1 MCESSRKNANERLP
15 SRPIAVYARVRGSRI
30 IVTEIQIIASPSGVS
45 SLGLRVEIS
54 RLPHDCT
61 QHTEAS
67 RCLRRLATSRV
78 RARPR
83 ASIVDSF
90 PYFPPVTHRRR
101 TPRPRHPP
109 RPVDRPGAR
118 RPGTR
123 PRAHRGRGT
132 HPATRGSA
140 GGSSDR
146 SPGPVARLTK
156 PSQSRE
162 LSSAA
167 VRPAPRLRGTERCSV
182 R

>member
-101 TPRPRHPP
+101 TPRPARPPQWGVVVSARPHVPVTGWGGAAPRAIGPRARH
-109 RPVDRPGAR
+109 RQARVLLLGAR
-118 RPGTR
+118 H
-123 PRAHRGRGT
+123 AARGRGRT
-132 HPATRGSA
+132 WRYNLPITG
-140 GGSSDR
+140 
-146 SPGPVARLTK
+146 
-156 PSQSRE
+156 
-162 LSSAA
+162 
-167 VRPAPRLRGTERCSV
+167 
-182 R
+182 